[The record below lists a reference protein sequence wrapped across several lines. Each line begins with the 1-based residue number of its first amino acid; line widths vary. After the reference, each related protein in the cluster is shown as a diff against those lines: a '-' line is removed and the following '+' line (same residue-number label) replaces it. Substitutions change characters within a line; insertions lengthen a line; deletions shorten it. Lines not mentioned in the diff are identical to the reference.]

1 MYDCLPSVNLPP
13 RCSFRIRNFGFS
25 NSSKLHKYVKFS
37 VLDSKWSSI
46 STNATR
52 FRDAIPYP
60 SDEDLDFGLPEK
72 EKDRLRRDRK
82 GRNDESETAKS
93 GVDEDLSIGD
103 IFKFRDQKKDNE
115 LIKEDSNM
123 GELERRGTINGA
135 KIRRQML
142 RRSNIMAKQV
152 ISIQS
157 ALSLGFVSQ
166 LWVDTSSWGVI
177 IVEVK
182 PKLLSGDSDRFLLKE
197 IRQVGDVIL
206 VQDENVIGDDLKLVG
221 LETLVGY
228 SVVTPRR
235 RSIGKVS
242 TYALFVDDV
251 LEVFADTIVVRDA
264 AVSRIQRL
272 TKGFWGSQNAGKL
285 NEFDERSDVD
295 ERKDYA
301 DYSGKQRRSRKPRP
315 KKRKPVD
322 DWELPMDFL

>member
-235 RSIGKVS
+235 RSIGKVRI
-242 TYALFVDDV
+242 LFSSSPIYKKQ
-251 LEVFADTIVVRDA
+251 LCMCP
-264 AVSRIQRL
+264 RL
-272 TKGFWGSQNAGKL
+272 TCSSLINAM
-285 NEFDERSDVD
+285 
-295 ERKDYA
+295 RKSY
-301 DYSGKQRRSRKPRP
+301 Q
-315 KKRKPVD
+315 
-322 DWELPMDFL
+322 